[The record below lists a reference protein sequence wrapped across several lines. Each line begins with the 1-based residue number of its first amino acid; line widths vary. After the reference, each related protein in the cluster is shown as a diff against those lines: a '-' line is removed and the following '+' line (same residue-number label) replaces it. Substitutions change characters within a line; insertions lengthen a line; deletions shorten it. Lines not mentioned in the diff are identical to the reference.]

1 MTMNNVN
8 PWEVDAVTA
17 FSYFCCPEC
26 EFKTKAVPSFL
37 SHANE
42 NHPRAKNFYS
52 TQLEEEDPDTKV
64 LCEIEVKDNIIFDD
78 PLFVTT
84 QLEDVAI
91 PVESEKNTKIL
102 KRKRKQIF
110 QTREEIESV
119 EEDDT
124 DSKVKCKVEVEDKD
138 PLEVICDNKSEFE
151 EEDEPLQKR
160 KRKTKHK
167 RKVQTDELPK
177 EGNEIRC
184 AKCEYKCASIFDL
197 SIHNQDEHQEDKD
210 KGLFIC
216 PICNFSTTHRKSLKN
231 HIKRKHET
239 AKVNCPECRR
249 LICEDKLSDHIANSH
264 SGEIKKKYK
273 CTHEDCEFKS
283 NHATSLYKHIQT
295 KHPSDSMRHPFTC
308 DKCGKTFPYASGLKQ
323 HVDTIHLKLKRYV
336 CEECGKSFTNR
347 NQLTIH
353 QALPRCDFMSSK
365 EVIFNCDKCQDS
377 FNTVRGFISHYQEM
391 HGEFPPNLPVD
402 STSTF
407 MCDQCPKI
415 FLWKESLKAHKR
427 KIHQDT
433 LSKSTNTKKTYQCQ
447 VCSRTFTQKHNLD
460 EHIKRDHEKNTPEQ
474 CDECNRSFGTE
485 KALKAH
491 KYNMHRRVKCEICG
505 QSVCNSF
512 WLKKHMSTA
521 HGIIPENA
529 FKCSYCPLFF
539 KNEGAKDNH
548 VKNQHS
554 DIFKVKI

>member
-1 MTMNNVN
+1 MMMNGEN
-8 PWEVDAVTA
+8 PWEVNNVTA

-42 NHPRAKNFYS
+42 NHPRAKNFYL
-52 TQLEEEDPDTKV
+52 TQLEEEVSDTKV
-64 LCEIEVKDNIIFDD
+64 
-78 PLFVTT
+78 TST
-84 QLEDVAI
+84 
-91 PVESEKNTKIL
+91 PVESEKNVKNL
-102 KRKRKQIF
+102 KRKRKQIIE
-110 QTREEIESV
+110 TREELES
-119 EEDDT
+119 E
-124 DSKVKCKVEVEDKD
+124 VKCKVEVEENLLFDD
-138 PLEVICDNKSEFE
+138 PADLTYPPEPGYNQEQDPYDTGDVKSEFE

-167 RKVQTDELPK
+167 RKVQTEELPK

-433 LSKSTNTKKTYQCQ
+433 L
-447 VCSRTFTQKHNLD
+447 
-460 EHIKRDHEKNTPEQ
+460 
-474 CDECNRSFGTE
+474 
-485 KALKAH
+485 
-491 KYNMHRRVKCEICG
+491 
-505 QSVCNSF
+505 
-512 WLKKHMSTA
+512 
-521 HGIIPENA
+521 
-529 FKCSYCPLFF
+529 
-539 KNEGAKDNH
+539 
-548 VKNQHS
+548 
-554 DIFKVKI
+554 